1 MSYFFPSTFGLNG
14 YIKAMSMGDSL
25 PQMRT
30 EMTGLLVQCVVYFTT
45 ACLMYRHETHKKLK
59 AEEAS
64 L

>member
-1 MSYFFPSTFGLNG
+1 
-14 YIKAMSMGDSL
+14 MSMGDSL
-25 PQMRT
+25 TQMRT